1 MEPTVRAIERVA
13 DLLQCFS
20 YEQPELTVADIARRL
35 GLPASTVHRLLASL
49 VAVELIERP
58 SRGRYRLGLRL
69 HEIGQTAVFGNV
81 LRERGHVHLETLRS
95 RTGHTSQLAVLSGTD
110 VVYIDR
116 LEDSRVF
123 GRFGRSGAR
132 VPAYASSTGKALL
145 AFGASEDVLRSIAVK
160 GFVRR
165 APRTITSMRRLRE
178 ELTATR
184 ARGYAESVEETWP
197 DMASVAAPILGVS
210 GLAVAAMSVAGPV
223 GEFDRS
229 ARSRAATLLRRVAA
243 QLVSELSIERPERSS
258 QPG

>member
-20 YEQPELTVADIARRL
+20 HEQPELTVADIARRL

-132 VPAYASSTGKALL
+132 VSFLFKPVNVSPMSCRGKFTKKTYKKLYLNFILIARIVQYFVLFVVTL
-145 AFGASEDVLRSIAVK
+145 AFK
-160 GFVRR
+160 
-165 APRTITSMRRLRE
+165 ITL
-178 ELTATR
+178 
-184 ARGYAESVEETWP
+184 
-197 DMASVAAPILGVS
+197 
-210 GLAVAAMSVAGPV
+210 
-223 GEFDRS
+223 
-229 ARSRAATLLRRVAA
+229 
-243 QLVSELSIERPERSS
+243 Q
-258 QPG
+258 